1 MRLCEIDFV
10 KLSCFVL
17 WFTTIAVCF
26 WRLYFQSWKSD
37 MLILW
42 LTDPTFQEKWAESF
56 WERLRGKKNSYSS
69 SMRDLLCEK
78 IEEGQGVSGCHISIS
93 AWRKYLSSF
102 LVHSYMCYLSI
113 LFRKERHKERYAKI
127 LCCIRFTTTM
137 LRVLYEKIYSNKTF
151 SWGCVR
157 QRLSCVMLKG
167 FEEIAPVVCKVITH
181 MCNSQS
187 SIHCWFDLELPVTP
201 RVLVGE
207 VAGT

>member
-1 MRLCEIDFV
+1 MVHNNCCLHLKTLFSKLKKWYVNIMIDGSNISRKV
-10 KLSCFVL
+10 GGKLL
-17 WFTTIAVCF
+17 RTIK
-26 WRLYFQSWKSD
+26 R
-37 MLILW
+37 
-42 LTDPTFQEKWAESF
+42 
-56 WERLRGKKNSYSS
+56 KKNSYSS

-78 IEEGQGVSGCHISIS
+78 IEEGQGVCGCHISIS